1 MKTARHPAA
10 ARLGRVGAL
19 GAGLV
24 LLGNS
29 AELVGMALAIGA
41 VVTIVLM
48 AVLALAGAFAKR
60 KARRDSA
67 SRMLKL
73 LLDFLR
79 PRERGD

>member
-1 MKTARHPAA
+1 MTTAKHPAA

-19 GAGLV
+19 SAGLV

-29 AELVGMALAIGA
+29 AELVGAALAAGA

-48 AVLALAGAFAKR
+48 AVLALVGAFAKR

-67 SRMLKL
+67 YRMLKL

-79 PRERGD
+79 PPGRGD